1 MWARIAHNLRTS
13 PTGKAVLQ
21 TDKLDAVTDRGY
33 FRSRGDHR
41 DAAQADDLGRAK
53 LEGRFCKQDFVYLRE
68 EEVHRCSACERL
80 TFHYVN
86 EEKRAEAARYWT
98 NACGTCAISTAARR
112 ARSVASPAG
121 RVQRRLDDPQAMRQ
135 RRETVEHPFGTLKVR
150 MGATHFLMKR
160 LPDSG
165 DHARRLPRLMAGAT
179 PWGSVWGNDLAI
191 PSSALCRRGPNNN
204 LAFRFA
210 KCGCHISTES

>member
-80 TFHYVN
+80 MFHYVN

-98 NACGTCAISTAARR
+98 NACGTCAIEYRCTTGEERR
-112 ARSVASPAG
+112 IT
-121 RVQRRLDDPQAMRQ
+121 
-135 RRETVEHPFGTLKVR
+135 RREGAEASRRSSGHASASRDGRAPFR
-150 MGATHFLMKR
+150 HAQGADGR
-160 LPDSG
+160 DALPDE
-165 DHARRLPRLMAGAT
+165 AAA
-179 PWGSVWGNDLAI
+179 
-191 PSSALCRRGPNNN
+191 
-204 LAFRFA
+204 
-210 KCGCHISTES
+210 